1 MKVNKLQES
10 STTVVYRA
18 EYYEPKIDKWVS
30 IGEKTSEEEANKL
43 LDTPI
48 AGNPKMRVQKYEKSG
63 VRKVKYKELN
73 ESLDD
78 EDFIYPLGSNTLTAY
93 RANKRISNLKNDIR
107 LLATCNSLEEVQAIK
122 DNFIEYNVPN
132 IILRKIDKGIS
143 EIDAID
149 STFFYLVKTLD
160 NWKEQ
165 LQSMKDSAHNANEL
179 FDTIYN
185 FYVKYV

>member
-1 MKVNKLQES
+1 MNEKETGISYARLVEIATLLKDGLICDDEES
-10 STTVVYRA
+10 AKEWFDNYHGFEDDDEDTFQDELIESIVYRA
-18 EYYEPKIDKWVS
+18 EYYEPKIDKWIS
-30 IGEKTSEEEANKL
+30 IGERTSEEEASKL

-63 VRKVKYKELN
+63 TRKVKYKELN

-93 RANKRISNLKNDIR
+93 GANKRISNLKNDIR

-132 IILRKIDKGIS
+132 IIG
-143 EIDAID
+143 
-149 STFFYLVKTLD
+149 
-160 NWKEQ
+160 
-165 LQSMKDSAHNANEL
+165 
-179 FDTIYN
+179 
-185 FYVKYV
+185 